1 MKRLVLIGG
10 GREGLETLAHAVRQ
24 NEWAVAM
31 VIDPDPGALVFRLA
45 DLGYR
50 FADPHAVAVDRRLEA
65 VRDLVPLELA
75 VDATSDRATR
85 RALRQVAPT
94 LDVVGSAAARMLWT
108 LAALP
113 PEERAAQSLRL
124 VKPVADQI
132 DVSTPGE
139 LAWLIAETARLVG
152 DADVARV
159 HRWDDARQRLVP
171 LGARGGP
178 PTVSSTAIRVI
189 RDRRVVAASDA
200 DRSTAWLLEDD
211 GATAAVA
218 APIQSDEDLLGLL
231 ELRRTERREPF
242 SPALETWMAEFASI
256 LVRPLKK
263 MRTIREVR
271 EAAQTEATR
280 RDLKALLA
288 GDQPIRATLQRAV
301 DALGAILQASAVHLY
316 VKDPQNGDV
325 LLQASTA
332 IRVENAG
339 IVRIAPGEGLIGE
352 VAAVNR
358 QIVLREESASG
369 DPPPG
374 GSARGLVATPLSAG
388 RRAVGVLVVETST
401 AVEVTFRLLALLTE
415 VGELLGG
422 SIASDAERHQMSQ
435 KVMKLSVV
443 NEEGLQ
449 LLGVTD
455 RDKVLI
461 TGTAAT
467 AMILDAEAVVLRVRE
482 RGGDRLLV
490 GGTYGLHRDEIDA
503 ALVKLD
509 QAVAARVAES
519 QTVLRSGELAGFGV
533 ALPENFPYRSVLAG
547 PVFADDRLVGTVGA
561 YNKLLYQSFAC
572 GTFDADDQEIL
583 GKFSFY
589 LGRALVQAQEFRE
602 RQALIT
608 IDDVTGLKNR
618 RYLDLRLPEEIRRAE
633 RFQRKVSLLIMEVAG
648 FDDIGRA
655 FTAQGRDEL
664 LRALAGMIRETF
676 RNVDILARIDGARF
690 GVVMPDTGD
699 RTADVLDRLSQA
711 VEAFRLKGPDG
722 RSLKVNL
729 AVGIATYPGDAASVP
744 ELFTRAEQ
752 LTPLE

>member
-1 MKRLVLIGG
+1 
-10 GREGLETLAHAVRQ
+10 
-24 NEWAVAM
+24 
-31 VIDPDPGALVFRLA
+31 
-45 DLGYR
+45 
-50 FADPHAVAVDRRLEA
+50 
-65 VRDLVPLELA
+65 
-75 VDATSDRATR
+75 
-85 RALRQVAPT
+85 
-94 LDVVGSAAARMLWT
+94 
-108 LAALP
+108 
-113 PEERAAQSLRL
+113 
-124 VKPVADQI
+124 
-132 DVSTPGE
+132 
-139 LAWLIAETARLVG
+139 
-152 DADVARV
+152 
-159 HRWDDARQRLVP
+159 
-171 LGARGGP
+171 
-178 PTVSSTAIRVI
+178 
-189 RDRRVVAASDA
+189 
-200 DRSTAWLLEDD
+200 
-211 GATAAVA
+211 
-218 APIQSDEDLLGLL
+218 
-231 ELRRTERREPF
+231 
-242 SPALETWMAEFASI
+242 MAEFASL

-301 DALGAILQASAVHLY
+301 DALGAILQAGAVHLY

-332 IRVENAG
+332 MRVENAG
-339 IVRIAPGEGLIGE
+339 IVRIKSGEGLIGE

-358 QIVLREESASG
+358 QIVLREEGASG

-388 RRAVGVLVVETST
+388 RRAVGVLVVETSP

-422 SIASDAERHQMSQ
+422 SIASDTERHKMSQ

-449 LLGVTD
+449 LLGITD

-482 RGGDRLLV
+482 QGGDRLLV

-503 ALVKLD
+503 ALVRLD
-509 QAVAARVAES
+509 QAVAARVVES
-519 QTVLRSGELAGFGV
+519 KTFLRSSELDGFGV
-533 ALPENFPYRSVLAG
+533 ALPEGFPYRSVLAG
-547 PVFADDRLVGTVGA
+547 PVFADDRLVGAVGA

-572 GTFDADDQEIL
+572 GSFDADDQEIL

-608 IDDVTGLKNR
+608 IDDITGLKNR
-618 RYLDLRLPEEIRRAE
+618 RYLDIRLPEEIRRAE
-633 RFQRKVSLLIMEVAG
+633 RFQRKVSLLIMEVIG

-676 RNVDILARIDGARF
+676 RNVDILARLDGARF

-711 VEAFRLKGPDG
+711 VAAFRLKGPDG

-729 AVGIATYPGDAASVP
+729 AVGIATFPGEAASVP
-744 ELFTRAEQ
+744 ELFTRAER